1 MQNKNL
7 IIIFITL
14 LVLFSQTFVYS
25 WPIPHSGQTKCYDN
39 EKEIPCPKPGEPF
52 YGQSGNYIINPRSYT
67 KLDEQGNELPDDA
80 EEWFMVRDN
89 VTGLVWEV
97 KQANDG
103 SQDYSNPHD
112 SDNEYTWYDSN
123 SETNFG
129 YTGTYNDG
137 RNTEQLI
144 QQING
149 SNFGGFEDW
158 RLPSIKELSTL
169 INLGFSSFSY
179 DKNFF
184 RLPLNQFNYLSS
196 DFEYWSSTSVT
207 GKNDLS
213 WLINFAIGVDHK
225 RLKSSERFVRA
236 VRKSN
241 NRPFDH
247 LVKNPDNTIT
257 DIKTGL
263 MWQSDI
269 SNKLNWKEALQYCQ
283 TLTLADYTDWRLPER
298 NEIRSIANYAE
309 IHFRVDNS
317 FKNRLCAFY
326 WTSTS
331 MSATNAY
338 GFYFNSYMYGYA
350 GSKLT
355 DIYYARAVRGGQNY
369 IVNQVYIWKPKQA
382 SILCTGNSFKIKWE
396 PAGINS
402 KIKIS
407 LSRHGGKNDTFESII
422 SETENDGLFDW
433 TISGPPSPNCMLRIV
448 PISFPYSGT
457 QQSFF
462 TIKNSDILVHTN
474 VHSSFSISG
483 PDSYTGT
490 GTSWTK
496 NNSSP
501 GDYTITYDPLTC
513 WKTPA
518 QESQSLTYWNTISFS
533 GIYNGIP
540 SDSIQNLRADRDI
553 KTWTG
558 NNQISLQWKPID
570 QCLKGYA
577 FAWDYQNNTEP
588 PDVITGIKP
597 YTVSPPL
604 ENRGDHWFHIKSI
617 NIHGNVSETV
627 HIGPFYID
635 TSLLPKRPENLLL
648 EQNTIQGIQLK
659 WIPIDSVS
667 SYTVYRSQNEQGLF
681 YPIHSEPVN
690 YYDAIVNGF
699 WDIGIEPDQTYFYKI
714 KSYLAGQES
723 LNFSNTVHVK
733 TPDDHP
739 TFDVQFLSNKHQIV
753 PAGSK
758 ATYSMVLN
766 KTDAFQG
773 ALDIWCENLPEYVRY
788 ELSVNHQPSGTRA
801 NIIHQLPATLNLS
814 IITGSA
820 TSIGNHQF
828 DLQCLN
834 SDGATGYK
842 QKTWKLDL
850 TVVPL
855 TGGIFVDVEPYHI
868 HKNDPVAVSGRIY
881 LFKENQSIQLE
892 AWNNDQ
898 KYAATLVTTQAGGW
912 FEDHEWLQGFAPGIY
927 TIKAIW
933 EDTLPFS
940 DETRSLIIEK
950 TRPQLFLSSQENQVA
965 EIDKDFTIKVEV
977 QPAYAYET
985 IKLRL
990 FKPEDS
996 QPDTFDLST
1005 DENGQVQL
1013 SRIFFQEK
1021 GKHTFKA
1028 YFMGN
1033 DSSIGCESNAYPVM
1047 VGNTGFAILVGGGIA
1062 TTQNLEWNVTKKLL
1076 TDAYLDF
1083 KRMGFSDDMIYLMID
1098 SEIMDIN
1105 GDDIKDDIVDEDD
1118 PSVNKLIDVI
1128 KTEFSDVLT
1137 ENDTLYLY
1145 MMGHGTNN
1153 AKFRLYGTDEYI
1165 SSAQLN
1171 TALNDLQEQTSCSV
1185 VIILEYCYSGTFIQ
1199 ALHHPKRLIITSADN
1214 EPYRTDDSG
1223 NISLSRY
1230 LFSRLCRGYSI
1241 QKAFEY
1247 ARNKLTNIGYPSPR
1261 LDDFD
1266 NDHLLADLTYL
1277 PEQLKWTQPEI
1288 SHIDLYPILDGK
1300 NTLSVSVSVESA
1312 AESITKVWAQV
1323 IPPAVNISS
1332 GTGTIQF
1339 HETQLNHVQGTEYS
1353 GEVEGFSYDGNYNV
1367 IFYAKNRS
1375 SEVSEP
1381 VQWIVRAMNI
1391 GRKKDFNQDGFI
1403 NLEDMI
1409 IVLRSLSGVNVSEKN
1424 DLADAVHLM
1433 QYLGK

>member
-1 MQNKNL
+1 
-7 IIIFITL
+7 
-14 LVLFSQTFVYS
+14 VFSQTFVYS

-39 EKEIPCPKPGEPF
+39 EKEIPCPKPDEPF
-52 YGQSGNYIINPRSYT
+52 YGQSGNYSNNSKSYT
-67 KLDEQGNELPDDA
+67 KLDERGNNEIVVYDDNN
-80 EEWFMVRDN
+80 EVQCQN
-89 VTGLVWEV
+89 VIVALDVLTMRPNKSKRFHYDGY
-97 KQANDG
+97 DG
-103 SQDYSNPHD
+103 SVGLEDGIINLAFLVDILNSNDTKKSSQKLSSKTNSNKVSIRIGEVIDDLAGIVQVPIVLDADVSNNILVACVAFTVKYSSQIEIESVESEFFELFNWKQEVGQSAINGCRHVERTQTNILFTSNFKLKENATPSTYPLIIQPTVLNNPDAGYDVDTPIDMVVGYDLSESLNSSNRYPVLLGSDTQPIEGSVTFPKKQPPVIELIDDHPYCIETGQSYIESGAVATDENNKDVSLFIQTYHEIDINTPGKYHVYYYLANPNIFGYKSGYTYSNRVEPLVSD
-112 SDNEYTWYDSN
+112 SQPEEINNLVKEDKLIAFIIRDVIVKPVTFAFWTQSGSDNHINKLTIEQGKHQTICFKAEVPSSKLLKDFGFTFEYDFEKATVVSISSMLTPSVFEMQDFDTVTPGRIVMAGNSTSGINGPLTIAIMNVSLTGIKSGSFDITTTVSDFGNSSEQFEPKPEILHINVIEPQCHTKADFSYFQAPNSFIVNFDASTSTGHSYTWHFGDGTIGNGKSISHTYAYAQNFSVTLTVAGDSGN
-123 SETNFG
+123 CIDSIQKSV
-129 YTGTYNDG
+129 
-137 RNTEQLI
+137 QLI
-144 QQING
+144 QTAT
-149 SNFGGFEDW
+149 
-158 RLPSIKELSTL
+158 LP
-169 INLGFSSFSY
+169 
-179 DKNFF
+179 
-184 RLPLNQFNYLSS
+184 P
-196 DFEYWSSTSVT
+196 
-207 GKNDLS
+207 
-213 WLINFAIGVDHK
+213 
-225 RLKSSERFVRA
+225 
-236 VRKSN
+236 
-241 NRPFDH
+241 
-247 LVKNPDNTIT
+247 
-257 DIKTGL
+257 
-263 MWQSDI
+263 
-269 SNKLNWKEALQYCQ
+269 
-283 TLTLADYTDWRLPER
+283 
-298 NEIRSIANYAE
+298 
-309 IHFRVDNS
+309 
-317 FKNRLCAFY
+317 
-326 WTSTS
+326 
-331 MSATNAY
+331 
-338 GFYFNSYMYGYA
+338 
-350 GSKLT
+350 
-355 DIYYARAVRGGQNY
+355 
-369 IVNQVYIWKPKQA
+369 
-382 SILCTGNSFKIKWE
+382 
-396 PAGINS
+396 
-402 KIKIS
+402 
-407 LSRHGGKNDTFESII
+407 
-422 SETENDGLFDW
+422 
-433 TISGPPSPNCMLRIV
+433 
-448 PISFPYSGT
+448 
-457 QQSFF
+457 
-462 TIKNSDILVHTN
+462 
-474 VHSSFSISG
+474 
-483 PDSYTGT
+483 
-490 GTSWTK
+490 
-496 NNSSP
+496 
-501 GDYTITYDPLTC
+501 
-513 WKTPA
+513 
-518 QESQSLTYWNTISFS
+518 
-533 GIYNGIP
+533 
-540 SDSIQNLRADRDI
+540 QNLKI
-553 KTWTG
+553 
-558 NNQISLQWKPID
+558 
-570 QCLKGYA
+570 
-577 FAWDYQNNTEP
+577 
-588 PDVITGIKP
+588 
-597 YTVSPPL
+597 
-604 ENRGDHWFHIKSI
+604 
-617 NIHGNVSETV
+617 
-627 HIGPFYID
+627 
-635 TSLLPKRPENLLL
+635 
-648 EQNTIQGIQLK
+648 EQNTANGIQLK
-659 WIPIDSVS
+659 WIPIDDTKV
-667 SYTVYRSQNEQGLF
+667 SYTIYRSQNEQGLF
-681 YPIHSEPVN
+681 YPIHSEPVD
-690 YYDAIVNGF
+690 YYDAILNGF
-699 WDIGIEPDQTYFYKI
+699 WDTGIETDQTYFYKI
-714 KSYLAGQES
+714 KSYLAGKES
-723 LNFSNTVHVK
+723 LHFSNTAHMK

-758 ATYSMVLN
+758 VIYSMVLN

-773 ALDIWCENLPEYVRY
+773 ALDIWCENLPAYVRY

-801 NIIHQLPATLNLS
+801 NNIHLLPASLTLS

-820 TSIGNHQF
+820 TSIGDHQF

-834 SDGATGYK
+834 NDSVTGYK

-855 TGGIFVDVEPYHI
+855 TGGIFVDVESYHI
-868 HKNDPVAVSGRIY
+868 YKNDPVAVSGRIY

-898 KYAATLVTTQAGGW
+898 KYAATMVSTQAGGW

-933 EDTLPFS
+933 ENTLPFS
-940 DETRSLIIEK
+940 DETLIIEK

-965 EIDKDFTIKVEV
+965 EIDKDFTIKIEI
-977 QPAYAYET
+977 QPTYAYET

-1033 DSSIGCESNAYPVM
+1033 DSSIGCESSDYPVM

-1062 TTQNLEWNVTKKLL
+1062 SNQNLEWNVTKKLL

-1153 AKFRLYGTDEYI
+1153 AKFRLYGADEYI

-1171 TALNDLQEQTSCSV
+1171 TALKYLQENTSCSV

-1266 NDHLLADLTYL
+1266 DDHLLADLTYL

-1323 IPPAVNISS
+1323 IPPVVNISS

-1409 IVLRSLSGVNVSEKN
+1409 IVLRSLSGMNVSEKI
-1424 DLADAVHLM
+1424 DLTDAVHLM
-1433 QYLGK
+1433 QYFGKNSL

>member
-1 MQNKNL
+1 
-7 IIIFITL
+7 
-14 LVLFSQTFVYS
+14 
-25 WPIPHSGQTKCYDN
+25 
-39 EKEIPCPKPGEPF
+39 
-52 YGQSGNYIINPRSYT
+52 
-67 KLDEQGNELPDDA
+67 LPDDA
-80 EEWFMVRDN
+80 EKWFMVRDN
-89 VTGLVWEV
+89 VTGLIWEV
-97 KQANDG
+97 KQANDDI
-103 SQDYSNPHD
+103 QDYNNPHD
-112 SDNEYTWYDSN
+112 ADNIYTWYDSN
-123 SETNFG
+123 SETNYG
-129 YTGTYNDG
+129 HTVDG
-137 RNTEQLI
+137 NNTERFI
-144 QQING
+144 QQINE
-149 SNFGGFEDW
+149 SKFGGFGDW
-158 RLPSIKELSTL
+158 RLPSLKELASLANRDYGKET
-169 INLGFSSFSY
+169 INLLYFQGIHN
-179 DKNFF
+179 K
-184 RLPLNQFNYLSS
+184 LP
-196 DFEYWSSTSVT
+196 YWSSTSHS
-207 GKNDLS
+207 N
-213 WLINFAIGVDHK
+213 NIGNAWFVSFHSGTYHHK
-225 RLKSSERFVRA
+225 EKSS
-236 VRKSN
+236 
-241 NRPFDH
+241 
-247 LVKNPDNTIT
+247 
-257 DIKTGL
+257 
-263 MWQSDI
+263 
-269 SNKLNWKEALQYCQ
+269 
-283 TLTLADYTDWRLPER
+283 
-298 NEIRSIANYAE
+298 
-309 IHFRVDNS
+309 
-317 FKNRLCAFY
+317 
-326 WTSTS
+326 
-331 MSATNAY
+331 
-338 GFYFNSYMYGYA
+338 SYYV
-350 GSKLT
+350 
-355 DIYYARAVRGGQNY
+355 RAVRGGQKRTFDHFFINDDNTVTDISTGLIWPVESYETKQNWGDALNFCENY
-369 IVNQVYIWKPKQA
+369 SLAGYSGWRLPQKEELRSIVDYSRYSPAIDSSIFETRSAYYWSSTNDNLDINFAFVVDFDFGNVFGLDMNVNSYARPVRGGQHQVFGNLFITSPKQA
-382 SILCTGNSFKIKWE
+382 AILITDKILAINWDTANIQGNVQIT
-396 PAGINS
+396 
-402 KIKIS
+402 
-407 LSRHGGKNDTFESII
+407 LSRHGGKADTFETITP
-422 SETENDGLFDW
+422 ETENDGHYNW
-433 TISGPPSPNCMLRIV
+433 TVTGPPSPNCMLRID
-448 PISFPYSGT
+448 PISNPYSGT

-462 TIKNSDILVHTN
+462 TIKNPDIRVNSNIETT
-474 VHSSFSISG
+474 FSISG
-483 PDSYTGT
+483 PESYTGT
-490 GTSWTK
+490 GSSWVK
-496 NNSSP
+496 DNASP
-501 GDYTITYDPLTC
+501 GTYTITYAPFTC
-513 WKTPA
+513 RETPA
-518 QESQSLTYWNTISFS
+518 SESQSLTYWKTLTFS
-533 GIYNGIP
+533 GNYGQIP
-540 SDSIQNLRADRDI
+540 ADPIQNLRADREI
-553 KTWTG
+553 KRWSE
-558 NNQISLQWKPID
+558 NNQITIQWKPID

-577 FAWDYQNNTEP
+577 FIWDHQENTEP
-588 PDVITGIKP
+588 RNDISGTGHQ
-597 YTVSPPL
+597 TVSPPL
-604 ENRGDHWFHIKSI
+604 ADGSNHWFHIKSI
-617 NIHGNVSETV
+617 NIHDKASETA
-627 HIGPFYID
+627 HIGPFYIGAS
-635 TSLLPKRPENLLL
+635 TLPQPPGNFKI
-648 EQNTIQGIQLK
+648 EQNSAKGIQLK
-659 WIPIDSVS
+659 WIPIDTIT

-681 YPIHSEPVN
+681 YPIHSEPVD

-699 WDIGIEPDQTYFYKI
+699 WDTGIEPDQTYFYKI

-801 NIIHQLPATLNLS
+801 NNIHQLPATLNLS

-898 KYAATLVTTQAGGW
+898 KYAATMVSTQAGGW

-933 EDTLPFS
+933 EGTPPFS

-965 EIDKDFTIKVEV
+965 EIDKDFTIKIEI
-977 QPAYAYET
+977 QPTYAYET

-1062 TTQNLEWNVTKKLL
+1062 SNQNLEWNVTKKLL

-1230 LFSRLCRGYSI
+1230 LFSRLCSGYSI

-1266 NDHLLADLTYL
+1266 DDHLLADLTYL

-1353 GEVEGFSYDGNYNV
+1353 GEVEGFSYDGNYTV

-1375 SEVSEP
+1375 NEVSEP
-1381 VQWIVRAMNI
+1381 MQWIVRAMNI

-1409 IVLRSLSGVNVSEKN
+1409 IVLRSLSGMNVSEKN